1 MMKEIKHSESG
12 SGLLLL
18 LLPVFIVIGGKSR
31 CCMTQQN
38 TPKLLD
44 EKCKKNL

>member
-18 LLPVFIVIGGKSR
+18 LLPVFIVIGGKSC